1 MSTRYPVW
9 LHGKHGAALGH
20 DPGNGGL
27 LLFRGCNRRFGDD
40 NAAVVWPVAARL
52 DVSRSPQST
61 IARCCLSMLGAAA
74 RRLVGHRGNI

>member
-40 NAAVVWPVAARL
+40 NAAVV
-52 DVSRSPQST
+52 
-61 IARCCLSMLGAAA
+61 
-74 RRLVGHRGNI
+74 